1 MTDRPAVRT
10 PQGVLRGTAEG
21 GVAAY
26 RGVPYAVAGRFA
38 APRDAPGW
46 TGVRDASAPGPAA
59 PQPPS
64 RLAAV
69 TGPGGGLAQSED
81 CLTVNVWTPDLHGE
95 GGTGLP
101 VVVWLHGGGFSSGS
115 GGEDF
120 YAGAQLAAH
129 GRMVVVT
136 VNYRLGAFGYAHL
149 GPEAAAVNPGLLDQL
164 AALRWV
170 RASAPAFGGDPARVT
185 LAGQSAGALS
195 ALALLAHPAGRGLFA
210 RAVLQS
216 PPAGVAPFA
225 PEQAAARTRRLA
237 ELAETSPRPPASA
250 APPHPAPGADA
261 GPVGPASSGGSG
273 VPGPYPLP
281 GGQGPPGAGA
291 GSSGGSGVPG
301 PYPAGSAALAA
312 RLRSAAVPV
321 LLRAQQDLAREQ
333 DEPLSVTPVL
343 QLVAAGGLP
352 RDLVGA
358 ARTDVP
364 LLVGTARDEARAF
377 FPGEPGG
384 VVADVTAR
392 SFTDGTLRLAAR
404 AATAY
409 VYRFDWAPPGSP
421 LGPCHCIELPFL
433 FGADRPAWRAAPVL
447 AGADPAEL
455 RRLTAEVQGAWAAFV
470 HTGDPGWPAYPQVR
484 SFG

>member
-1 MTDRPAVRT
+1 MVDRPAVRT
-10 PQGVLRGTAEG
+10 PHGVVRGTVEG

-26 RGVPYAVAGRFA
+26 RGMPYAVAGRFA
-38 APRDAPGW
+38 APRDALGW
-46 TGVRDASAPGPAA
+46 TGVRDASAVGPAA

-69 TGPGGGLAQSED
+69 MGPGGGLAQSED

-101 VVVWLHGGGFSSGS
+101 VLVWLHGGGFSSGS

-136 VNYRLGAFGYAHL
+136 ANYRLGAFGYAYL
-149 GPEAAAVNPGLLDQL
+149 GPETAAVNPGLLDQL

-216 PPAGVAPFA
+216 PPAGVAPA
-225 PEQAAARTRRLA
+225 VPEQATARTRRLA
-237 ELAETSPRPPASA
+237 ELAGTADLR
-250 APPHPAPGADA
+250 APDA
-261 GPVGPASSGGSG
+261 TA
-273 VPGPYPLP
+273 
-281 GGQGPPGAGA
+281 
-291 GSSGGSGVPG
+291 
-301 PYPAGSAALAA
+301 
-312 RLRSAAVPV
+312 
-321 LLRAQQDLAREQ
+321 LLRAQQDLARER
-333 DEPLSVTPVL
+333 DEPLSVTPAL

-364 LLVGTARDEARAF
+364 LLAGTAREEARAF
-377 FPGEPGG
+377 FPGAAAGALAE
-384 VVADVTAR
+384 VTAR
-392 SFTDGTLRLAAR
+392 GFTDGTLRLAAR

-409 VYRFDWAPPGSP
+409 VYRFDWAPQGSP
-421 LGPCHCIELPFL
+421 LGPCHCIELPFV
-433 FGADRPAWRAAPVL
+433 FGADRPVWGAAPML

-484 SFG
+484 SFGYGA

>member
-10 PQGVLRGTAEG
+10 AHGVLRGTAEDG
-21 GVAAY
+21 TAAY

-46 TGVRDASAPGPAA
+46 TGVREAEAPGPAA

-64 RLAAV
+64 RLAPV

-81 CLTVNVWTPDLHGE
+81 CHTVNVWTPDVHGE

-101 VVVWLHGGGFSSGS
+101 VLVWLHGGGFSSGS

-120 YAGAQLAAH
+120 YAGAQLAAR

-136 VNYRLGAFGYAHL
+136 VNYRLGAFGYAYF

-170 RASAPAFGGDPARVT
+170 RDSAPAFGGDPSRVT

-195 ALALLAHPAGRGLFA
+195 ALALLAHPAARGLFA
-210 RAVLQS
+210 RAILQS
-216 PPAGVAPFA
+216 PPAGVPPHTA
-225 PEQAAARTRRLA
+225 ERAASHTRRLA
-237 ELAETSPRPPASA
+237 DLADLAS
-250 APPHPAPGADA
+250 PAPGAED
-261 GPVGPASSGGSG
+261 GGPAASGPAGAS
-273 VPGPYPLP
+273 PEP
-281 GGQGPPGAGA
+281 GGEGAGA
-291 GSSGGSGVPG
+291 GGVL
-301 PYPAGSAALAA
+301 AG
-312 RLRSAAVPV
+312 LRGLGVGE
-321 LLRAQQDLAREQ
+321 LLGAQQALARERGGG
-333 DEPLSVTPVL
+333 LSVTPPL

-352 RDLVGA
+352 ADLLGA

-377 FPGEPGG
+377 FPGEPPG
-384 VVADVTAR
+384 VLAGVTAR

-404 AATAY
+404 AATARA
-409 VYRFDWAPPGSP
+409 YRFDWAPPGSP
-421 LGPCHCIELPFL
+421 FGPCHCIELPFV
-433 FGADRPAWRAAPVL
+433 FGADRPAWRPAPML
-447 AGADPAEL
+447 AGADPADL

-484 SFG
+484 AFA